1 VALSEISCDEVLSEI
16 EHYLHGELDPNRTVL
31 LGEHL
36 ADCPPC
42 FERAEFQRKLKEI
55 VRVKCHAQTPEH
67 LVAKI
72 RQAIGVEFEVGGPEP
87 PEGGHV
93 L

>member
-1 VALSEISCDEVLSEI
+1 MEFLAALGGVGGGLQLRERHRVQVP
-16 EHYLHGELDPNRTVL
+16 GGLDL

-42 FERAEFQRKLKEI
+42 FERAEFQRKLKDI
-55 VRVKCHAQTPEH
+55 VRVKCHSQTPEH

-72 RQAIGVEFEVGGPEP
+72 RQAIRIEFGRSEPEP
-87 PEGGHV
+87 PGGDRV
-93 L
+93 I

>member
-1 VALSEISCDEVLSEI
+1 LSEISCDEVLTEI
-16 EHYLHGELDPNRTVL
+16 EHYLHGELDQRRTAL

-55 VRVKCHAQTPEH
+55 VRVKCQCQAPEY
-67 LVAKI
+67 LVARI
-72 RQAIGVEFEVGGPEP
+72 RQAISVEYGGTDEPRSDSRGEV
-87 PEGGHV
+87 V
-93 L
+93 